1 MRASRVE
8 GVGSG
13 SVLRTS
19 GWPGASRT
27 MAVMVEGSGPTA
39 GMAENDGIFEV
50 GMAALFFLGGR
61 ASSAILHQFCTDF
74 SNEFLI
80 FL

>member
-1 MRASRVE
+1 
-8 GVGSG
+8 
-13 SVLRTS
+13 
-19 GWPGASRT
+19 